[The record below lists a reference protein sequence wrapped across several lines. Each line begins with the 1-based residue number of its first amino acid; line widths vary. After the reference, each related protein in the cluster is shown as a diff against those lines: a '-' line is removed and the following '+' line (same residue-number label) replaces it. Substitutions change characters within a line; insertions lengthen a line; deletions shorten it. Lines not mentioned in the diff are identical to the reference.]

1 MSSATSSSNATLYY
15 TAVDDMFK
23 DLLREQE
30 EHEAAEEQ
38 AAQQVAE
45 SEPWTATPKRLV
57 RIRKHN
63 LFGKDASEEFV
74 ICRRLAATQLESSPR
89 SREQQAEVR
98 RLDLLRLRRQ
108 RCEVEQKKVTRRTLM
123 RLWEWWWL
131 LRYDNMWSITT

>member
-1 MSSATSSSNATLYY
+1 MSPATSSSNATLYY
-15 TAVDDMFK
+15 SAVDDMFK

-30 EHEAAEEQ
+30 EHEVAEEQ

-74 ICRRLAATQLESSPR
+74 ICRRLTATQLASSPR
-89 SREQQAEVR
+89 SREQQTEVR
-98 RLDLLRLRRQ
+98 RLDLMQLRRQ
-108 RCEVEQKKVTRRTLM
+108 RCEVEQKRTTRRVLM
-123 RLWEWWWL
+123 R
-131 LRYDNMWSITT
+131 I